1 MLMVT
6 KELYAFIQKQQK
18 NGASEDDTV
27 RLLRDN
33 GWSEDDIADGFTA
46 VADGRFPDAQIGERV
61 TLVPAEDLLRQT
73 YIVIKK
79 HIKPVLGVVAI
90 FEVVLIIL
98 QVLAQIQ
105 PALSVLNQEGN
116 LSVLSNIASFL
127 IIIVSLGIQTV
138 TALAI
143 LSIVEKEM
151 TIQEALT
158 TSLSILTKGWAIVSL
173 TLFAVVG
180 GIVLLVVPGV
190 MIGVWLLFALFVM
203 FDQHLNVF
211 ESFKQSRELTRGY
224 WWALAWRIVI
234 LSILLGLINVGVDLV
249 VSLVSQSVSYTDEF
263 VLDMI
268 ISSVSSVFTYPAS
281 VVFILLL
288 YKDIREKNPIHGAV
302 NANFKWIV
310 ITTAGIGILS
320 LFYSLSTI

>member
-1 MLMVT
+1 MVT

-33 GWSEDDIADGFTA
+33 GWSKEDIADGLTA
-46 VADGRFPDAQIGERV
+46 VAEGHLPDAQIGERV
-61 TLVPAEDLLRQT
+61 PLVPPEDLLRQT

-79 HIKPVLGVVAI
+79 HIKPVLGVVVI

-98 QVLAQIQ
+98 QMLAQTQ
-105 PALSVLNQEGN
+105 PALSVLNQGGN
-116 LSVLSNIASFL
+116 LSVLS
-127 IIIVSLGIQTV
+127 IIVSIFIILVSLGIQTV

-143 LSIVEKEM
+143 LSIVEKET
-151 TIQEALT
+151 TIQEALA
-158 TSLSILTKGWAIVSL
+158 TSLSKLTMGWTIVSL
-173 TLFAVVG
+173 ILFAVVG

-211 ESFKQSRELTRGY
+211 ESFIQSRELTRGY

-249 VSLVSQSVSYTDEF
+249 VSLLSQSVSYTDEF

-268 ISSVSSVFTYPAS
+268 ISSVASVFTYPTS
-281 VVFILLL
+281 MIFILQL
-288 YKDIREKNPIHGAV
+288 YKDIKEKNPVEDVG
-302 NANFKWIV
+302 NTNFKWIV
-310 ITTAGIGILS
+310 VALAGIGILS